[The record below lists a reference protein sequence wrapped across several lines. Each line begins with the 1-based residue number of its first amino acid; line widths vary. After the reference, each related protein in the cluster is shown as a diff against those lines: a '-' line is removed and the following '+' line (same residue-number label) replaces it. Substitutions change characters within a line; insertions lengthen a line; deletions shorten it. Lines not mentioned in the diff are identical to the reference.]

1 MPNPQISIIVPT
13 YNRADFLPKAI
24 QSILNQTYQDWEA
37 IIVDDGS
44 TDKTEEIVKD
54 YNESR
59 IRYIAHKSN
68 LGISTARNTG
78 IKNSKGKYIALL
90 DSDDEWFPEKLS
102 CQMKTFQEEDL
113 KCGVVCTGGYMVKDD
128 KVLGV
133 KAIPADLDN
142 FYEKFLFENITW
154 TSNALVKK
162 ECFKKAGLFD
172 ENLESCEDWD
182 MWIRIAKYYKFIFLE
197 MPLTKYVIH
206 SGQLSEDLLKKI
218 NARKRILFK
227 YQDELK
233 NRKFVYSH
241 HYYKIGNLCC
251 LSDKTREGRKYL
263 FKGILVYP
271 FCLKYFLCLLLSLFG
286 FPFYIF
292 CIEKKRFIIRKSK
305 ALMNR
310 LLNFKYN

>member
-13 YNRADFLPKAI
+13 YNRDDFLPKAI

-44 TDKTEEIVKD
+44 TDKTEEIVKG
-54 YNESR
+54 YKKSR

-113 KCGVVCTGGYMVKDD
+113 KCGVVCTSGYMVKDD

-154 TSNALVKK
+154 CSSVLIRK
-162 ECFKKAGLFD
+162 ECFEKLGLFD
-172 ENLESCEDWD
+172 EHLDGCEDWE
-182 MWIRIAKYYKFIFLE
+182 MWIRISKYYKFIFLKT
-197 MPLTKYVIH
+197 PLIKYLIH
-206 SGQLSEDLLKKI
+206 SGQISENLSAKI
-218 NARKRILFK
+218 EARKWILFK

-251 LSDKTREGRKYL
+251 LSGKIREGRKYL
-263 FKGILVYP
+263 FKGILAYP

-286 FPFYIF
+286 FPFYSF

-305 ALMNR
+305 TLMNR